1 MKRIIFSIAA
11 LLLIGISGY
20 SQELTGKQVIEKA
33 DALQR
38 GETNEGEMSMTIIRP
53 KWERTINMK
62 SWSKGTE
69 YSMTYITSPVKDKGQ
84 VFLKRK
90 SEMWNWVP
98 TINRMIKLPPSM
110 MSQGWMGSD
119 YSNDDILKES
129 SIVVDYIHKIVG
141 NDIIE
146 GLECYKI
153 ELIPKED
160 AAVVWG
166 KIITNIDTT
175 TYTSNKDTFY
185 DEDGEEVRYFLY
197 DKVKKIGKYYTP
209 TVWRIQSVD
218 KKEKYTEIILE
229 DIKYDT
235 EISKEYFKKS
245 ALKRFS
251 R

>member
-1 MKRIIFSIAA
+1 MKKTILGIALILLISIA
-11 LLLIGISGY
+11 GF

-53 KWERTINMK
+53 KWERKITMK
-62 SWSKGTE
+62 SWSKGTD

-129 SIVVDYIHKIVG
+129 SIVVDYNHKIIG

-146 GLECYKI
+146 GLDCFKI

-166 KIITNIDTT
+166 KVYKWISKNEFWQLKTE
-175 TYTSNKDTFY
+175 YY
-185 DEDGEEVRYFLY
+185 DEDDELIR
-197 DKVKKIGKYYTP
+197 
-209 TVWRIQSVD
+209 
-218 KKEKYTEIILE
+218 TEIASEIKQFSDRKLPSKLE
-229 DIKYDT
+229 IIPADKPNQRTVVNI
-235 EISKEYFKKS
+235 ISSKFNVKLDDGFFS
-245 ALKRFS
+245 QQNMKRVH
-251 R
+251 

>member
-1 MKRIIFSIAA
+1 MKKIILSIAIT
-11 LLLIGISGY
+11 LSISIVGY

-33 DALQR
+33 DELQR
-38 GETNEGEMSMTIIRP
+38 GETNEGTMSMTIIRP
-53 KWERTINMK
+53 KWERTITMK

-129 SIVVDYIHKIVG
+129 SIVVDYNHKILG

-166 KIITNIDTT
+166 KVYKWISKNEFWQLKTE
-175 TYTSNKDTFY
+175 YF
-185 DEDGEEVRYFLY
+185 DEDDELIR
-197 DKVKKIGKYYTP
+197 
-209 TVWRIQSVD
+209 
-218 KKEKYTEIILE
+218 TEIASEIKQFSDRKLPSKLE
-229 DIKYDT
+229 IIPADKPNQRTVVNI
-235 EISKEYFKKS
+235 ISSKFNVKLDDGFFS
-245 ALKRFS
+245 QQNMKRVH
-251 R
+251 

>member
-1 MKRIIFSIAA
+1 MKKIILSIAIT
-11 LLLIGISGY
+11 LLISIVGY

-33 DALQR
+33 DELQR
-38 GETNEGEMSMTIIRP
+38 GETNEGTMSMTIIRP
-53 KWERTINMK
+53 KWERTITMK

-69 YSMTYITSPVKDKGQ
+69 YSMTYITSPIKDKGQ

-129 SIVVDYIHKIVG
+129 SIVVDYNHKIVG

-166 KIITNIDTT
+166 KVYKWISKNEFWQLKTE
-175 TYTSNKDTFY
+175 YF
-185 DEDGEEVRYFLY
+185 DEDDELIR
-197 DKVKKIGKYYTP
+197 
-209 TVWRIQSVD
+209 
-218 KKEKYTEIILE
+218 TEIASEIKQFSDRKLPSKLE
-229 DIKYDT
+229 IIPADKPNQRTVVNI
-235 EISKEYFKKS
+235 ISSKFNVKLDDGFFS
-245 ALKRFS
+245 QQNMKRVH
-251 R
+251 